1 MFLKIEEKIM
11 KRIFLL
17 LLFVALSGIN
27 SCYQPTPGSGIVIE
41 EERTLTVFNSIN
53 MAGSGVVY
61 VTAGSPQSVLIKTDD
76 NFIHNIE
83 TKVWNKKLTI
93 STEKNIAP
101 TVLDIYITIDDIAE
115 LKVSGSGNI
124 IVENSFSQGSTL
136 WLIGEGSGNIA
147 INQFNANDCHITNEG
162 SGIISIINT
171 SLDVGII
178 LDNFG
183 SGNIRIENIST
194 SEVDAYVLGSGNITV
209 ESGSTNGNNLRNG
222 GSGQIDVM
230 GMSSATAD
238 VTNEGSGNIKLT
250 VSEYLN
256 AKIYGSGNI
265 YYWGHPPDVDEDIT
279 GSGKLIRN

>member
-1 MFLKIEEKIM
+1 M
-11 KRIFLL
+11 KRVILFI
-17 LLFVALSGIN
+17 FVALLGIN

-41 EERTLTVFNSIN
+41 ETRTLPVFNSIN
-53 MAGSGVVY
+53 MAGTGVVY
-61 VTAGSPQSVLIKTDD
+61 VSAGSPQSILIKTDD
-76 NFIHNIE
+76 NFIHNIK
-83 TKVWNKKLTI
+83 TIVRNKKLTI
-93 STEKNIAP
+93 STENNIAP
-101 TVLDIYITIDDIAE
+101 TILDFYITIPDIAQ

-124 IVENSFSQGSTL
+124 IVENSFNQGSTL

-162 SGIISIINT
+162 SGNISIIST
-171 SLDVGII
+171 SLNMGII

-183 SGNIRIENIST
+183 SGNIRIEDISA
-194 SEVDAYVLGSGNITV
+194 SEVNAYVLGSGNITV
-209 ESGSTNGNNLRNG
+209 ESGSTNNNNLQSE
-222 GSGQIDVM
+222 GSGQIDIM

-250 VSEYLN
+250 VSDYLN

-265 YYWGHPPDVDEDIT
+265 YYWGNPPNVDEYIS